1 MLQGPIKMVTPP
13 ILDNKNISSP
23 SIFVPSALLREARR
37 QKNLPTVP
45 VPAVCVLDP
54 DGDLV
59 RRLRETGTT
68 KPFAGWPCYHTELD
82 IFSLGGQEVAIIG
95 RVGAAWF
102 PVLAREKLL
111 PSAVRLFASP

>member
-45 VPAVCVLDP
+45 APAVCVLDP
-54 DGDLV
+54 DGDPV

-68 KPFAGWPCYHTELD
+68 RPFAGWPCYHPELD
-82 IFSLGGQEVAIIG
+82 ISSLGGPHDAIIAPSG
-95 RVGAAWF
+95 GA
-102 PVLAREKLL
+102 
-111 PSAVRLFASP
+111 SC

>member
-45 VPAVCVLDP
+45 VPPVCVLDP

-68 KPFAGWPCYHTELD
+68 KPFAGWPCYHTDLD
-82 IFSLGGQEVAIIG
+82 IYSLAGQELAIIC
-95 RVGAAWF
+95 RAVG
-102 PVLAREKLL
+102 
-111 PSAVRLFASP
+111 PSFAGLVAEDW